1 MTCITALGRNI
12 ALGRGER
19 EMVDRE
25 VAAAKAVK
33 GVLPVFL
40 FLEFDFATMYSLLP
54 ATIFFFLPTIHAT
67 TTLINLTPLLSHHTP
82 WSHDPYCTTSK
93 SLTHRGQIFCVY
105 TSNTTGPYGLSL
117 ILPPSAALAATHHL
131 NANPVSNFLTQAQA
145 RDLYLHPPPWRVVEI
160 EGKDKGVIATRRIEK
175 YETFMIDQAAVV
187 VDKTFDEAVSRKVKR
202 EMLKLVVNRLYTPGT
217 ILSMSRAHAGSSS
230 NEPPEEAIMSANA
243 FGSHIGDIATRALY
257 PLISRINHACNPNS
271 FVMFSQSGTSMAIKS
286 YRAIAAGEEITISYL
301 LLGAPSGKR
310 QKILNE
316 HWGFTCTCALCELS
330 MLEKKASDVR
340 RLLIAQAETK
350 VLELARK
357 GEIEQAIALAE
368 ESGGMIQDEGME
380 SMLTDEYAM
389 LAMLYLE
396 KGDRETA
403 KVWGRKAWRVLGD
416 LGYLGVGDDEW
427 VGNFSLEVLFEGIGG
442 LGGDGQGKWRRSGS

>member
-1 MTCITALGRNI
+1 VTCITASGRNI

-19 EMVDRE
+19 EIVKRE

-40 FLEFDFATMYSLLP
+40 FLEFDFATMYPLLL
-54 ATIFFFLPTIHAT
+54 ATVFFLLSTISAS
-67 TTLINLTPLLSHHTP
+67 TTLINLTPLLSHHAS
-82 WSHDPYCTTSK
+82 WSHDPHCTTSK
-93 SLTHRGQIFCVY
+93 SLAHLGQTFCVY

-117 ILPPSAALAATHHL
+117 ILPPTAALDATQHL
-131 NANPVSNFLTQAQA
+131 NANPVSSFLTQAQA
-145 RDLYLHPPPWRVVEI
+145 RDLYLHPPPWRVVPI

-187 VDKTFDEAVSRKVKR
+187 VDKAFDEAVSRKVKR
-202 EMLKLVVNRLYTPGT
+202 EMLKLAVDRLYTPGT
-217 ILSMSRAHAGSSS
+217 ILSMSRAHAHKLDG
-230 NEPPEEAIMSANA
+230 ETLEEAIMSANA
-243 FGSHIGDIATRALY
+243 FGSRIGDIDTRALY

-271 FVMFSQSGTSMAIKS
+271 FVMFSQSGTSMSIKA
-286 YRAIAAGEEITISYL
+286 YRAIDAGEEITISYL
-301 LLGAPSGKR
+301 LLGAPSAKR

-316 HWGFTCTCALCELS
+316 HWGFTCTCALCELP

-340 RLLIAQAETK
+340 RLLIAQGETK

-389 LAMLYLE
+389 LAMLFLE
-396 KGDRETA
+396 KEDRETA
-403 KVWGRKAWRVLGD
+403 EVWGRKAWRMLGD
-416 LGYLGVGDDEW
+416 LGYLGVGEEEW
-427 VGNFSLEVLFEGIGG
+427 VGKFSLEVLLEGIGG
-442 LGGDGQGKWRRSGS
+442 LGGDGRGKWRRGGS